1 MEQQD
6 ICPNCFAHSYKNGE
20 CSRCGYQL
28 SFDSHT
34 GSRILPAGTTLRHR
48 YCVGKVLGEGGFG
61 ITYKA
66 YDTQRGQICAIK
78 EFAPNG
84 MCRRGADGRTLEL
97 ISSSSKMPYM
107 AGLKRFM
114 EESQILIKLGNIP
127 SVVNI
132 SESFQENA
140 TAYFVMEY
148 LDGADLGQIVRA
160 AGKRLPVAEVT
171 DIILQVAV
179 SMDVIHA
186 KTKIIHRD
194 ISPDNIYITK
204 DKKVKLIDFGSA
216 KEVTGSQEGFS
227 VLVKLKLSPPEQ
239 YSSNMTQGSFTDVYS
254 LAATYYYALSGI
266 NLPPAPD
273 RLNGQNYVPLKQLGL
288 GISESVSDAV
298 DRALILDVGMRT
310 QTMQAFIQGIAP
322 AAMGGGKRVVSSY
335 EAEKLARQ
343 REEYER
349 QRARQQGEKAQQARE
364 KAAREQLKKQQ
375 ELARQR
381 ELEKQQEA
389 VRQQREK
396 QQELMRQRQYRGQQ
410 AGLKQQGGYTSR
422 QGSAVPY
429 VSVLSGPS
437 AGTSWAIPADQ
448 RMRFG
453 RSKTEANLRVEKPE
467 DISRIHC
474 EICYLPKKEQF
485 SIRDVSTYG
494 VFYNGQRLEKG
505 REYSFTPPA
514 RFMLASRA
522 CIIEL
527 GVRYEHH

>member
-1 MEQQD
+1 MEHQD

-20 CSRCGYQL
+20 CCRCGYQVN
-28 SFDSHT
+28 FDSHT
-34 GSRILPAGTTLRHR
+34 NSRILPAGTTLRHR

-66 YDTQRGQICAIK
+66 YDTQRSKICAIK
-78 EFAPNG
+78 EYAPNG
-84 MCRRGADGRTLEL
+84 MCRRGADGKTLEL
-97 ISSSSKMPYM
+97 IASSSKMPYM

-179 SMDVIHA
+179 SMDVIHT

-227 VLVKLKLSPPEQ
+227 VLVRLRLSPPEQ
-239 YSSNMTQGSFTDVYS
+239 YSANMTQGSFTDVYS

-266 NLPPAPD
+266 NLPPAPE

-288 GISESVSDAV
+288 GVTESVSDAV
-298 DRALILDVGMRT
+298 DRALILDKGLRT

-322 AAMGGGKRVVSSY
+322 AAIGGGKRVVSSY

-343 REEYER
+343 REGYER
-349 QRARQQGEKAQQARE
+349 QKARQQGDKE
-364 KAAREQLKKQQ
+364 QQ
-375 ELARQR
+375 ELVRRR
-381 ELEKQQEA
+381 ELEKQEA
-389 VRQQREK
+389 VRQQRERQQAAIR
-396 QQELMRQRQYRGQQ
+396 QQELARQKQEELRRKQELAKRQELARQRAQER
-410 AGLKQQGGYTSR
+410 LK
-422 QGSAVPY
+422 AVPY
-429 VSVLSGPS
+429 VSVITGPS
-437 AGTSWAIPADQ
+437 AGKSWAIPPGQ
-448 RMRFG
+448 RLKFG
-453 RSKTEANLRVEKPE
+453 RSKTEANLKVEKPE

-474 EICYLPKKEQF
+474 EIAYLPDKGQF
-485 SIRDVSTYG
+485 CIRDVSSFG

-527 GVRYEHH
+527 GVKYEHH

>member
-1 MEQQD
+1 MEGQD
-6 ICPNCFAHSYKNGE
+6 ICPNCFAHSYKDGA
-20 CSRCGYQL
+20 CSRCGYQV

-34 GSRILPAGTTLRHR
+34 GSRILRAGTTLRHR
-48 YCVGKVLGEGGFG
+48 YCVGKVLWEGGFG

-66 YDTQRGQICAIK
+66 YDTQKGLICAIK
-78 EFAPNG
+78 EYAPNG
-84 MCRRGADGRTLEL
+84 MCRRAADGRTLEL
-97 ISSSSKMPYM
+97 NASSSKMPYM

-114 EESQILIKLGNIP
+114 EESQILIKLGRIP

-160 AGKRLPVAEVT
+160 AGKRLPVAEIT

-216 KEVTGSQEGFS
+216 KEVSGSQEGFS

-239 YSSNMTQGSFTDVYS
+239 YSSNMAQGSFTDVYS

-273 RLNGQNYVPLKQLGL
+273 RLNGKNYVPLKQLGL
-288 GISESVSDAV
+288 GIAESVSDAV
-298 DRALILDVGMRT
+298 DRALILDTKMRT

-322 AAMGGGKRVVSSY
+322 AAIGGAKRVVSSY
-335 EAEKLARQ
+335 EAEKLVRQ
-343 REEYER
+343 REIYER
-349 QRARQQGEKAQQARE
+349 QQGRQSGLDRQAAD
-364 KAAREQLKKQQ
+364 KAAREQLKKQA
-375 ELARQR
+375 LARQ
-381 ELEKQQEA
+381 KQQEA
-389 VRQQREK
+389 VRQERERQQRAG
-396 QQELMRQRQYRGQQ
+396 RTSGAARAGGGGSQRVSG
-410 AGLKQQGGYTSR
+410 SR
-422 QGSAVPY
+422 QGTAVPY
-429 VSVLSGPS
+429 VSVLTGPS
-437 AGTSWAIPADQ
+437 GGMSWNIPPD
-448 RMRFG
+448 RKMKFG
-453 RSKTEANLRVEKPE
+453 RSKTEANLQVVQPE
-467 DISRIHC
+467 DISRVHC
-474 EICYLPKKEQF
+474 EIAYSPGKDQF

-494 VFYNGQRLEKG
+494 VFYNGRRLEKG
-505 REYSFTPPA
+505 REYRFTPPA
-514 RFMLASRA
+514 RFMLASKA

-527 GVRYEHH
+527 GVKYEHH